1 MPTDMLM
8 VISPAKA
15 LDFTPPRAT
24 LPLTTAA
31 LKDDIAALDK
41 VTRRLSARQLRRMMD
56 ISDKLAS
63 LNVERF
69 QAFDPAME
77 DGLQAVLAFNGD
89 VYTGLG
95 ARDLSRADLGWA
107 QDHLRILSG
116 LYGLLR
122 PLDAIQPYRLEMGSK
137 IRTGR
142 GTSLYEFW
150 GPRLSRLLNEA
161 AHSHRDQTLI
171 NLASQEYF
179 DAVDRKALTLP
190 IVTCHFRHARDGKI
204 VTLSFLAKRARGL
217 MARYAIENRIN
228 QAERLKDFDL
238 EGYAFEAALSD
249 EVNWVFVKLA

>member
-116 LYGLLR
+116 LYGLL
-122 PLDAIQPYRLEMGSK
+122 
-137 IRTGR
+137 TGR
-142 GTSLYEFW
+142 GTSLDEFW